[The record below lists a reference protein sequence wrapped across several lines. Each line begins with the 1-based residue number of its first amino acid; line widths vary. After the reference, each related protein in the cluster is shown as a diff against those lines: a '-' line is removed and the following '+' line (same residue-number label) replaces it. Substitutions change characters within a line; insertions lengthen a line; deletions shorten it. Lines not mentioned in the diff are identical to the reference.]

1 MTTTDPRWKSRIWD
15 MYTMDAP
22 LLTCF
27 GNHDYEGSVKAYLA
41 QKADPRWHLPAT
53 NYTYVIPEADLTI
66 VYVDSNR

>member
-1 MTTTDPRWKSRIWD
+1 
-15 MYTMDAP
+15 MDAP

-27 GNHDYEGSVKAYLA
+27 GNHDYEGSVKAYLD

-53 NYTYVIPEADLTI
+53 NYTYVVPEADLTI